1 MTHQDLLNII
11 RATDLADDEDVTIRI
26 SLAAALHRQVQFPVE
41 FQMRNGDGG
50 HADARAVSRSD
61 QFVVRVEGGDDG
73 AAGGAED
80 QDSLIPFPVH
90 RTVRPGLRSAWA
102 IASSIVAAIMFA
114 DGTF

>member
-26 SLAAALHRQVQFPVE
+26 SLAAALYRQGQFPVE

-50 HADARAVSRSD
+50 HADTGAVSRSEL
-61 QFVVRVEGGDDG
+61 FIVRVEGGDAAAG
-73 AAGGAED
+73 AA
-80 QDSLIPFPVH
+80 QDSLMPIPFPVH

-102 IASSIVAAIMFA
+102 IASSIAAAIMFA
-114 DGTF
+114 DGTL